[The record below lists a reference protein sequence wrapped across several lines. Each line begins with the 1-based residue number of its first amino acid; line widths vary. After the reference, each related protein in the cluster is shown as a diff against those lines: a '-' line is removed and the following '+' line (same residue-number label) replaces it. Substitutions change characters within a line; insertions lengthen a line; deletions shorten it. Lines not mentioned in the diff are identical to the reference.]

1 MYFFGVVWEPI
12 KMVYDMLL
20 TRTPKRERRE
30 KMASSTENSQYQKE
44 MHQALNWKCTAQM
57 QLRTLVHF

>member
-1 MYFFGVVWEPI
+1 MPLLFYMTKNLGDRRLCCMYFFGVVWEPI

-30 KMASSTENSQYQKE
+30 KMASSTENS
-44 MHQALNWKCTAQM
+44 
-57 QLRTLVHF
+57 

>member
-20 TRTPKRERRE
+20 TRTPKREREREE
-30 KMASSTENSQYQKE
+30 KMASSTENS
-44 MHQALNWKCTAQM
+44 
-57 QLRTLVHF
+57 